1 MKEKKKIQFI
11 IYGQPIAKGRH
22 RFGKGHA
29 YTPEKTVNYEQM
41 VKISYLRGERVR
53 FTDEQ
58 LKMEITAFLGIPKS
72 ISKKN
77 RALMESGIVR
87 PKKKPDWDNLGKI
100 CADALNKIAY
110 NDDSQIVSGSVD
122 KYYSNEPR
130 VEVLIYEV

>member
-1 MKEKKKIQFI
+1 MKEKKRIQFT
-11 IYGQPIAKGRH
+11 IYGQPVAKGRPK
-22 RFGKGHA
+22 FGNGHA

-41 VKISYLRGERVR
+41 VKISYLQSERVR
-53 FTDEQ
+53 FTGEQ

-72 ISKKN
+72 TSKKN
-77 RALMESGIVR
+77 KALMIEGIMR